1 MVRKAMRANLLKAK
15 KKKPR
20 PISFV
25 GRYEVTVLT
34 DRRIILPVNVIR
46 QLKDHNA
53 KKILPGK
60 LPGSKAIVLCP
71 ENLWNHWVKKLKKS
85 FPCLK
90 TYNGARTFLVP
101 WQPVGWDT
109 KGRITLPRRAR
120 EHAGI
125 KADETVIIMGMDYCF
140 ELWPEKEFNKI
151 IQECEAT
158 LRKSVQPSL
167 PIETV
172 FYPAKD
178 RKSH

>member
-1 MVRKAMRANLLKAK
+1 MRTISSKAK
-15 KKKPR
+15 KQQCS
-20 PISFV
+20 ISFV

-34 DRRIILPVNVIR
+34 DRRIILPADVIR
-46 QLKDHNA
+46 QLRDLNA
-53 KKILPGK
+53 ERAFHGR
-60 LPGSKAIVLCP
+60 LPGSRALVLCP
-71 ENLWNHWVKKLKKS
+71 ENLWGNWVKKLKKS
-85 FPCLK
+85 FPCLR
-90 TYNGARTFLVP
+90 THNGARTFLVP

-125 KADETVIIMGMDYCF
+125 KADETAIIMGMDYCF

-158 LRKSVQPSL
+158 LRKSIQPSL
-167 PIETV
+167 PIENV

>member
-1 MVRKAMRANLLKAK
+1 MRATSLKAK
-15 KKKPR
+15 KKKPH

-34 DRRIILPVNVIR
+34 DRRIILPANVIR
-46 QLKDHNA
+46 QLRDHGSERVF
-53 KKILPGK
+53 PGK
-60 LPGSKAIVLCP
+60 LPRSRALVLCP
-71 ENLWNHWVKKLKKS
+71 ENLWDHWVKKLKKS

-101 WQPVGWDT
+101 WQPLSWDT

-120 EHAGI
+120 EYAGI

-151 IQECEAT
+151 TQECEAT
-158 LRKSVQPSL
+158 LRKSAQPSI
-167 PIETV
+167 PIENIL
-172 FYPAKD
+172 YSAKD

>member
-1 MVRKAMRANLLKAK
+1 MRATSLKAK

-20 PISFV
+20 SISFV

-34 DRRIILPVNVIR
+34 DRRIILPADVIR
-46 QLKDHNA
+46 QLRDHNA
-53 KKILPGK
+53 ERVFPGR
-60 LPGSKAIVLCP
+60 LPGSRALVLCP
-71 ENLWNHWVKKLKKS
+71 ENLWGNWVKKLKKS
-85 FPCLK
+85 FPCLR

-120 EHAGI
+120 EYAGI
-125 KADETVIIMGMDYCF
+125 KADETAIIMGMDYCF

-167 PIETV
+167 PIENV

>member
-1 MVRKAMRANLLKAK
+1 MRATSLKAK
-15 KKKPR
+15 KQQR

-25 GRYEVTVLT
+25 GKYEVTVLG
-34 DRRIILPVNVIR
+34 DKRIILPATVIR
-46 QLKDHNA
+46 QLKEHSIE
-53 KKILPGK
+53 KVCPGK
-60 LPGSKAIVLCP
+60 LPGQKAIVLCP
-71 ENLWNHWVKKLKKS
+71 ESFWGQWVKKLKKS
-85 FPCLK
+85 FPCLM
-90 TYNGARTFLVP
+90 THEGARTFLIP

-120 EHAGI
+120 EYAGI
-125 KADETVIIMGMDYCF
+125 KADDTAIIMGTDYCF

-158 LRKSVQPSL
+158 LCKSVQPSL
-167 PIETV
+167 PIENV

>member
-1 MVRKAMRANLLKAK
+1 MRATSLKAK
-15 KKKPR
+15 KQR
-20 PISFV
+20 SISFV

-34 DRRIILPVNVIR
+34 DRRIILPADVIR
-46 QLKDHNA
+46 QLRDHNVERVF
-53 KKILPGK
+53 PCR
-60 LPGSKAIVLCP
+60 LPGSRALVLCP
-71 ENLWNHWVKKLKKS
+71 ENLWGNWVKKLKKS
-85 FPCLK
+85 FPCLR
-90 TYNGARTFLVP
+90 TLNGARTFLVP

-125 KADETVIIMGMDYCF
+125 KADDTAIIMGMEYWF

-158 LRKSVQPSL
+158 LRKSVQPAL
-167 PIETV
+167 PIEKV